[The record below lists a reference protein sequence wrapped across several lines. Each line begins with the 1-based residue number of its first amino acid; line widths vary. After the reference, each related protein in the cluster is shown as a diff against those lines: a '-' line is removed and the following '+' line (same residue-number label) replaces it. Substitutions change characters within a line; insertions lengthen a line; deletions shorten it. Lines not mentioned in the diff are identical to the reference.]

1 MPARTIDEAAMQ
13 ITLEQSANNLIRAWE
28 PGRIRIGEHWLT
40 GNLIVTADTIVSD
53 WLPANGSRIG
63 IDDLGPALAIKP
75 ELVVVGAGTEALTPD
90 IDLMAELAAL
100 GIGLEYMQTP
110 AACRTYN
117 VLVHEG
123 RRVAAALLQSGPSSG
138 AG

>member
-1 MPARTIDEAAMQ
+1 MQ
-13 ITLEQSANNLIRAWE
+13 ITLEQSANNLIAAWE
-28 PGRIRIGEHWLT
+28 PGRIRIGERWLT
-40 GNLIVTADTIVSD
+40 GNLIVTAETIVSD
-53 WLPANGSRIG
+53 WLPANAPRIAVG
-63 IDDLGPALAIKP
+63 DLGPALAIKP
-75 ELVVVGAGTEALTPD
+75 ELIVVGAGTEARTPD

-123 RRVAAALLQSGPSSG
+123 RRVAAALIQNAYSTG
-138 AG
+138 AGQ